1 LHCGHAFVEPLYLL
15 VEVVNPDLVLL
26 DGRLVELSL
35 PLDQVAVDLGESF
48 PGGLLLAEVELQLLH
63 PAVDGLQFGRL
74 LLEQGQLLGV
84 ELVFLVEAVVPGLER
99 VDLVDFVLEEGV
111 EPLDLS
117 DYHRRVVL
125 VLLVLLL
132 QLLDVGLQL
141 ADDRSQLVAFVFET
155 VALALEL
162 RALARQPHVEVVY
175 LFIQCLHSGLVVLG
189 SAVVFVELGSFQ
201 VALELADFL
210 VEFELAADKVLVFF
224 LFGALVVLV
233 LLQLVL
239 QGLDIVSLALQH
251 KVQPLNFL
259 AKKRELILILLNPAL
274 VLVASFQLLL

>member
-63 PAVDGLQFGRL
+63 PAVDGLEFGRL

-175 LFIQCLHSGLVVLG
+175 LFIQCLHSRLVVLG
-189 SAVVFVELGSFQ
+189 SAVVFVELDSFQ
-201 VALELADFL
+201 LVLELGDFL
-210 VEFELAADKVLVFF
+210 VEFELAAD
-224 LFGALVVLV
+224 
-233 LLQLVL
+233 
-239 QGLDIVSLALQH
+239 
-251 KVQPLNFL
+251 
-259 AKKRELILILLNPAL
+259 
-274 VLVASFQLLL
+274 